1 MIFGILSSFLFLLVP
16 AAVAAALIAVATARR
31 QEVDADDPSAS
42 VVARRLFVYG
52 IGFVALIFAM
62 VGVALL
68 VAGALDNVFGEQVVD
83 PRGTQLAMALAFTT
97 VGAPAWAIVVLFSQ
111 RAMRR
116 DPAERRS
123 QARRWYLAAVR
134 AVTIPIA
141 MFNAVEAGR
150 TLLGIHEFSGAPW
163 GWLFA
168 SLAAWLVH
176 EVLAQG
182 EASESPVLALID
194 RLFRAYTTAI
204 SLAFTLVG
212 AALSAS
218 VPASAAYDGAF
229 RSGLVARSWTDEW
242 IEAALILAVGLGVWW
257 WYWLRGALRRDRGTT
272 IWRIEVFLFGILAG
286 VLVTVVAS
294 GTALYTVLEWFIGD
308 PSATE
313 AAEHFAG
320 LPVRVAAV
328 LVGVASWTYHRMVLV
343 EGLERGA
350 ARSEPER
357 IYRYVLSASGLAALA
372 SGVATLLALLIEV
385 LTAVDSGLV
394 SHEGWWRNTLT
405 VAITLLIVGGP
416 LWAIAWMRLQRAVA
430 ADAAREV
437 RSTSRRIYLFA
448 IFGIAALF
456 LLVDLTIVL
465 FQLFEAALDSG
476 VTRDVLRDSRW
487 PLALV
492 VTAGVVAVY
501 HWLVLREDQ
510 AARGEEPEAPPVPS
524 TRVRDVIVLA
534 GAAEVSAA
542 RQVLAGLEGVTV
554 RAWTRLD
561 APAAAAQPSIEGL
574 RAAVAASPHE
584 RVLVVNLDGTY
595 RVVPYS
601 DRG

>member
-16 AAVAAALIAVATARR
+16 AAVVAVLIALATARR
-31 QEVDADDPSAS
+31 QEVDADDPSAG

-83 PRGTQLAMALAFTT
+83 PRGTQLAIALAFTT
-97 VGAPAWAIVVLFSQ
+97 VGAPAWAVMVLFSH

-150 TLLGIHEFSGAPW
+150 MSLGIHEFSGAPW

-194 RLFRAYTTAI
+194 RLFRAYATAL
-204 SLAFTLVG
+204 SLAFVLVG
-212 AALSAS
+212 AALAVS
-218 VPASAAYDGAF
+218 VPAAAAYDGAF
-229 RSGLVARSWTDEW
+229 RSGLVAGSWTDEW
-242 IEAALILAVGLGVWW
+242 IESALILAAGLGVWW

-272 IWRIEVFLFGILAG
+272 IWRIEVFLFGILVG

-294 GTALYTVLEWFIGD
+294 GTALYTVLEWFLGD
-308 PSATE
+308 PSAAE
-313 AAEHFAG
+313 ASEHFAG
-320 LPVRVAAV
+320 MPARLAAV
-328 LVGVASWTYHRMVLV
+328 LVGIASWTYHRMVLV
-343 EGLERGA
+343 EGIERGA

-372 SGVATLLALLIEV
+372 AGVATLLALLIEV

-405 VAITLLIVGGP
+405 VAITLLVVGGP

-437 RSTSRRIYLFA
+437 RSTSRRIYLLA
-448 IFGIAALF
+448 IFGVAALI

-465 FQLFEAALDSG
+465 FQLFEAVLDSG
-476 VTRDVLRDSRW
+476 VTRDVLRDARW

-510 AARGEEPEAPPVPS
+510 AVRGDEPETPAVPAM
-524 TRVRDVIVLA
+524 RARDVIVL
-534 GAAEVSAA
+534 GSAAEVSAV
-542 RQVLAGLEGVTV
+542 RQALAGLEGVTV
-554 RAWTRLD
+554 RGWTRLD
-561 APAAAAQPSIEGL
+561 APGVPAPSTEGL
-574 RAAVAASPHE
+574 HDAVAGTSHE
-584 RVLVVNLDGTY
+584 RVLVLNLDGAY